1 MRTRSLSRTLWL
13 VLAGSLSL
21 IAVDVAAAEESPPPP
36 TRIER
41 PRVQPVQPTAPA
53 QTLQPARPGVP
64 ITPAKPPPSAQT
76 GTSVDVVTVVKA
88 QLHQCE
94 QDLIQCDSE
103 GDALRSQVQTLKT
116 QIGMQQIQISQLQAK
131 LDETVHPGGSLVKAW
146 CDDDGVSHNTA
157 GQSQDCGTYGCEP
170 VSGLCRIVCDSAAQ
184 CHAPIQNA
192 DGTWT
197 SFVCDTM
204 SRLCINA
211 NANQ

>member
-13 VLAGSLSL
+13 LLAGSLSL
-21 IAVDVAAAEESPPPP
+21 IAVDVAAADESPPPP

-64 ITPAKPPPSAQT
+64 VTPAKPPPSAQT

-131 LDETVHPGGSLVKAW
+131 LDETVHPGGSLVTAY
-146 CDDDGVSHNTA
+146 CESDGVSRNTA
-157 GQSQDCGTYGCEP
+157 GASSDCGAYACEP
-170 VSGLCRIVCDSAAQ
+170 VSGLCRVQ
-184 CHAPIQNA
+184 CNA
-192 DGTWT
+192 TVECRGPGSGITY
-197 SFVCDTM
+197 VCDTE
-204 SRLCINA
+204 SRQCIH
-211 NANQ
+211 ANQ